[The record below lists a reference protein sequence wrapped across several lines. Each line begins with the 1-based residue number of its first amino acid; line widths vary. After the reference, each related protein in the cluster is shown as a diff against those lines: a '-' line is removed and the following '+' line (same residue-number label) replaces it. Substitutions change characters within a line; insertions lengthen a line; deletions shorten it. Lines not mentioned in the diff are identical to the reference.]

1 MMRFFE
7 VTICD
12 LKDGGT
18 NGKEGTGADN
28 RYDSCCSGNQKG
40 VYLDLEVI
48 SMTTNRMFGKML
60 SSRLLKVMSIIIV
73 ACMLVTLTACGTTV
87 SQQDARQT
95 TTEYSTVDGE
105 GEGDPQEPKQTVDDS
120 YWRNEDPTEEP
131 ASSTKEPAS
140 STKEPTTEPGTDNP
154 PTGSHTYTVY
164 GDIQLTM
171 DVDIDAYITTNNAG
185 QEVFKLSHLAVDLG
199 WWPDNINP
207 DSWSFGEYLPDMFT
221 CPTGDMTVVFTC
233 HTYDYNAQF
242 QDYPQISGFSY
253 FFAQNGSLGTSFYNG
268 SENIPDKDK
277 YVMASING
285 HGADLQY
292 LVPYGIG
299 KSFMAS
305 RDDIVVL
312 AYALSRINS
321 NPGANPFFNTGL
333 TRYMDRATSENQVYI
348 LP

>member
-1 MMRFFE
+1 
-7 VTICD
+7 
-12 LKDGGT
+12 
-18 NGKEGTGADN
+18 
-28 RYDSCCSGNQKG
+28 
-40 VYLDLEVI
+40 
-48 SMTTNRMFGKML
+48 MTTKKMFGKML
-60 SSRLLKVMSIIIV
+60 TSRLLKVMSIIIA

-105 GEGDPQEPKQTVDDS
+105 NDREPNDPDQPIDDG
-120 YWRNEDPTEEP
+120 YWHDEDPTEEP
-131 ASSTKEPAS
+131 TSSTEEPTS
-140 STKEPTTEPGTDNP
+140 EPTTEQRGDDNP
-154 PTGSHTYTVY
+154 PTGLYTYTVY

-171 DVDIDAYITTNNAG
+171 DVNIDDYITTNDAG

-253 FFAQNGSLGTSFYNG
+253 FFAQNGSLGTSFYND
-268 SENIPDKDK
+268 SENISDEDR
-277 YVMASING
+277 YVVASVNG

-312 AYALSRINS
+312 AYVLSRINS
-321 NPGANPFFNTGL
+321 NPGVNPFLNTGL
-333 TRYMDRATSENQVYI
+333 TRYMDRATSEYQDYI

>member
-1 MMRFFE
+1 
-7 VTICD
+7 
-12 LKDGGT
+12 
-18 NGKEGTGADN
+18 
-28 RYDSCCSGNQKG
+28 
-40 VYLDLEVI
+40 
-48 SMTTNRMFGKML
+48 MTTKKMFGKML
-60 SSRLLKVMSIIIV
+60 TSRLLKVMSIIIA

-105 GEGDPQEPKQTVDDS
+105 NDREPNDPDQPIDDG
-120 YWRNEDPTEEP
+120 YWHDEDPTEEP
-131 ASSTKEPAS
+131 TSSTEEPTS
-140 STKEPTTEPGTDNP
+140 EPTTEQRGDDNP
-154 PTGSHTYTVY
+154 PTGLYTYTVY

-171 DVDIDAYITTNNAG
+171 DVNIDDYITTNDAG

-253 FFAQNGSLGTSFYNG
+253 FFAQNGSLGTSFYND
-268 SENIPDKDK
+268 SENISDEDR
-277 YVMASING
+277 YVVASING

-312 AYALSRINS
+312 AYVLSRINS
-321 NPGANPFFNTGL
+321 NPGVNPFLNTGL
-333 TRYMDRATSENQVYI
+333 TRYMDRATSEYQDYI

>member
-1 MMRFFE
+1 
-7 VTICD
+7 
-12 LKDGGT
+12 
-18 NGKEGTGADN
+18 
-28 RYDSCCSGNQKG
+28 
-40 VYLDLEVI
+40 
-48 SMTTNRMFGKML
+48 MTTKKMFGKML
-60 SSRLLKVMSIIIV
+60 TSRLLKVMSIIIA

-105 GEGDPQEPKQTVDDS
+105 NDREPNDPDQPIDDG
-120 YWRNEDPTEEP
+120 YWHDEDSTEEP
-131 ASSTKEPAS
+131 TSSTE
-140 STKEPTTEPGTDNP
+140 EPTTEPTTEHGDENP
-154 PTGSHTYTVY
+154 PTGQYTYTVY

-171 DVDIDAYITTNNAG
+171 NVNIDDYITTNDAG

-221 CPTGDMTVVFTC
+221 CPIGDMAVFFNC
-233 HTYDYNAQF
+233 HTYDFNAQF

-253 FFAQNGSLGTSFYNG
+253 FFAKNGSFGTAYYDGDIPN
-268 SENIPDKDK
+268 ENDSIS
-277 YVMASING
+277 ASING

-299 KSFMAS
+299 NSFMAS
-305 RDDIVVL
+305 RDDIIVL
-312 AYALSRINS
+312 AYVLSRIDNDPS
-321 NPGANPFFNTGL
+321 INPFINTGL
-333 TRYMDRATSENQVYI
+333 TRYMTYDFGTRQEFV

>member
-1 MMRFFE
+1 
-7 VTICD
+7 
-12 LKDGGT
+12 
-18 NGKEGTGADN
+18 
-28 RYDSCCSGNQKG
+28 
-40 VYLDLEVI
+40 
-48 SMTTNRMFGKML
+48 MTTKKMFGKML
-60 SSRLLKVMSIIIV
+60 TSRLLKVMSIIIA

-105 GEGDPQEPKQTVDDS
+105 GEGDPQEPDQTVDDG
-120 YWRNEDPTEEP
+120 YWHDEDPTEEP
-131 ASSTKEPAS
+131 TSSTEEPTS
-140 STKEPTTEPGTDNP
+140 EPTTEQRGDDNP
-154 PTGSHTYTVY
+154 PTGLYTYTVY

-171 DVDIDAYITTNNAG
+171 DVNIDDYITTNDAG

-253 FFAQNGSLGTSFYNG
+253 FFAQNGSLGTSFYND
-268 SENIPDKDK
+268 SENISDEDR
-277 YVMASING
+277 YVVASING

-312 AYALSRINS
+312 AYVLSRINS
-321 NPGANPFFNTGL
+321 NPGVNPFLNTGL
-333 TRYMDRATSENQVYI
+333 TRYMDRATSEYQDYI

>member
-1 MMRFFE
+1 
-7 VTICD
+7 
-12 LKDGGT
+12 
-18 NGKEGTGADN
+18 
-28 RYDSCCSGNQKG
+28 
-40 VYLDLEVI
+40 VI
-48 SMTTNRMFGKML
+48 SMTTKKMFGKML
-60 SSRLLKVMSIIIV
+60 TSRLLKVMSIIIA

-105 GEGDPQEPKQTVDDS
+105 NDREPNDPDQPIDDG
-120 YWRNEDPTEEP
+120 YWHDEDPTEEP
-131 ASSTKEPAS
+131 TSSTE
-140 STKEPTTEPGTDNP
+140 EPTTEHGDENP
-154 PTGSHTYTVY
+154 PTGQYTYTVY

-171 DVDIDAYITTNNAG
+171 NVNIDDYITTNDAG

-207 DSWSFGEYLPDMFT
+207 DSWSFGEYLPGMFT

-233 HTYDYNAQF
+233 YTNDFNAQF

-253 FFAQNGSLGTSFYNG
+253 FFAQNGSLGTSFYND
-268 SENIPDKDK
+268 SENISDEDK
-277 YVMASING
+277 YVEASING

-299 KSFMAS
+299 ESFMAS

-312 AYALSRINS
+312 AYVLSRIDNDPS
-321 NPGANPFFNTGL
+321 INPFINTGL
-333 TRYMDRATSENQVYI
+333 TRYMTYDFGTSQEFV

>member
-1 MMRFFE
+1 M
-7 VTICD
+7 
-12 LKDGGT
+12 
-18 NGKEGTGADN
+18 
-28 RYDSCCSGNQKG
+28 
-40 VYLDLEVI
+40 EVI
-48 SMTTNRMFGKML
+48 SLTTKKMFGKML
-60 SSRLLKVMSIIIV
+60 TSGLLKVMSIIIA
-73 ACMLVTLTACGTTV
+73 ACMLVTLAACGTTV

-105 GEGDPQEPKQTVDDS
+105 GEGDPQEPDQTIDDG
-120 YWRNEDPTEEP
+120 YWHDEDPTEEP
-131 ASSTKEPAS
+131 TSSTEEP
-140 STKEPTTEPGTDNP
+140 TNEPTTEHGNENP
-154 PTGSHTYTVY
+154 PTGLYTYTVY

-171 DVDIDAYITTNNAG
+171 DVNIDDYITTNNAG

-253 FFAQNGSLGTSFYNG
+253 FFAQNGSLGTSFYND
-268 SENIPDKDK
+268 SENISDEDR
-277 YVMASING
+277 YVVASING

-312 AYALSRINS
+312 AYVLSRIDS
-321 NPGANPFFNTGL
+321 NPGVNPFLNTGL
-333 TRYMDRATSENQVYI
+333 TRYMDRATSEYQDYT

>member
-1 MMRFFE
+1 
-7 VTICD
+7 
-12 LKDGGT
+12 
-18 NGKEGTGADN
+18 
-28 RYDSCCSGNQKG
+28 
-40 VYLDLEVI
+40 
-48 SMTTNRMFGKML
+48 MTTKKMFGKML
-60 SSRLLKVMSIIIV
+60 TSRLLKVMSIIIA

-95 TTEYSTVDGE
+95 TTEYSTEAEIGNGQDEPDQPIDDG
-105 GEGDPQEPKQTVDDS
+105 
-120 YWRNEDPTEEP
+120 YWHDEDPTEEP
-131 ASSTKEPAS
+131 ISSTEEPTS
-140 STKEPTTEPGTDNP
+140 EPTTEQRGDDNP
-154 PTGSHTYTVY
+154 PTGLYTYTVY

-171 DVDIDAYITTNNAG
+171 DVNIDDYITTNDAG

-253 FFAQNGSLGTSFYNG
+253 FFAQNGSLGTSFYND
-268 SENIPDKDK
+268 SENISDEDR
-277 YVMASING
+277 YVVASING

-312 AYALSRINS
+312 AYVLSRINS
-321 NPGANPFFNTGL
+321 NPGVNPFLNTGL
-333 TRYMDRATSENQVYI
+333 TRYMDRATSEYQDYI

>member
-1 MMRFFE
+1 M
-7 VTICD
+7 TI
-12 LKDGGT
+12 
-18 NGKEGTGADN
+18 N
-28 RYDSCCSGNQKG
+28 
-40 VYLDLEVI
+40 I
-48 SMTTNRMFGKML
+48 MFGKML
-60 SSRLLKVMSIIIV
+60 SSRLLKVMSIIIA

-95 TTEYSTVDGE
+95 TTEYSTIDGE
-105 GEGDPQEPKQTVDDS
+105 GEGDPQEPKQTVDDG
-120 YWRNEDPTEEP
+120 YWHDEDPTEEP
-131 ASSTKEPAS
+131 GSNE
-140 STKEPTTEPGTDNP
+140 EPTTEPGNNP
-154 PTGSHTYTVY
+154 PTGSYTYTVY

-171 DVDIDAYITTNNAG
+171 GVSIDDYITTNNAG

-199 WWPDNINP
+199 WWPDNISP

-233 HTYDYNAQF
+233 HSYDYNAQF

-253 FFAQNGSLGTSFYNG
+253 FFAQNGSLGTSFYND
-268 SENIPDKDK
+268 SENISDEDK

-285 HGADLQY
+285 HGADLKY

-312 AYALSRINS
+312 AYVLSRINS
-321 NPGANPFFNTGL
+321 NPRVNPFLNTGL
-333 TRYMDRATSENQVYI
+333 TRYMDRATSEYQDYI

>member
-1 MMRFFE
+1 M
-7 VTICD
+7 
-12 LKDGGT
+12 K
-18 NGKEGTGADN
+18 K
-28 RYDSCCSGNQKG
+28 
-40 VYLDLEVI
+40 VI
-48 SMTTNRMFGKML
+48 ST
-60 SSRLLKVMSIIIV
+60 LLA

-105 GEGDPQEPKQTVDDS
+105 NDREPKDPGQPIDDG
-120 YWRNEDPTEEP
+120 YWHDEDPTEEP
-131 ASSTKEPAS
+131 TSSTE
-140 STKEPTTEPGTDNP
+140 EPTTELGGGNP
-154 PTGSHTYTVY
+154 PTGQYTYTVY

-171 DVDIDAYITTNNAG
+171 NVDIDAYITTNNAG

-233 HTYDYNAQF
+233 HTYDFNAQF

-277 YVMASING
+277 YVMG
-285 HGADLQY
+285 D
-292 LVPYGIG
+292 
-299 KSFMAS
+299 
-305 RDDIVVL
+305 
-312 AYALSRINS
+312 
-321 NPGANPFFNTGL
+321 
-333 TRYMDRATSENQVYI
+333 
-348 LP
+348 

>member
-1 MMRFFE
+1 M
-7 VTICD
+7 
-12 LKDGGT
+12 K
-18 NGKEGTGADN
+18 K
-28 RYDSCCSGNQKG
+28 
-40 VYLDLEVI
+40 VI
-48 SMTTNRMFGKML
+48 ST
-60 SSRLLKVMSIIIV
+60 LLA

-95 TTEYSTVDGE
+95 TTEYSTEAEIGNGQDEPDQTIDDG
-105 GEGDPQEPKQTVDDS
+105 
-120 YWRNEDPTEEP
+120 YWHDEDPTEEP
-131 ASSTKEPAS
+131 TSSTEV
-140 STKEPTTEPGTDNP
+140 PTTKPGGENP
-154 PTGSHTYTVY
+154 PTGQYTYTVY

-171 DVDIDAYITTNNAG
+171 SVNIDDYITTNDAG

-233 HTYDYNAQF
+233 HTYDFNAQF

-253 FFAQNGSLGTSFYNG
+253 FFAQNGSLGTSFYND
-268 SENIPDKDK
+268 SENISDEDK

-305 RDDIVVL
+305 HDDIVVL
-312 AYALSRINS
+312 AYVLSRIDS
-321 NPGANPFFNTGL
+321 NPGVNPFSNTGL
-333 TRYMDRATSENQVYI
+333 TRYMDRATSENQDYI

>member
-1 MMRFFE
+1 
-7 VTICD
+7 
-12 LKDGGT
+12 
-18 NGKEGTGADN
+18 
-28 RYDSCCSGNQKG
+28 
-40 VYLDLEVI
+40 
-48 SMTTNRMFGKML
+48 MTTNRLFGKML
-60 SSRLLKVMSIIIV
+60 SSRLLKAMSFIIV
-73 ACMLVTLTACGTTV
+73 ACMPVTLTACGTTV

-95 TTEYSTVDGE
+95 TTEYNTVDGE
-105 GEGDPQEPKQTVDDS
+105 GDRDPQEPKQTVDDG
-120 YWRNEDPTEEP
+120 YWHNEDPTEEPASSTKEP

-154 PTGSHTYTVY
+154 QTGSHTYTVY
-164 GDIQLTM
+164 GDIQLRM
-171 DVDIDAYITTNNAG
+171 DVNIDDYSTTNNAG
-185 QEVFKLSHLAVDLG
+185 QKVFKLSHLAVDLG

-233 HTYDYNAQF
+233 HTNDYNAQF

-253 FFAQNGSLGTSFYNG
+253 FFAQNDSFGTAYYDGDIPN
-268 SENIPDKDK
+268 ENDSIKT
-277 YVMASING
+277 SING

-299 KSFMAS
+299 ESFMAS

-312 AYALSRINS
+312 AYVLSRIDS
-321 NPGANPFFNTGL
+321 NPGVNPFLNTGL
-333 TRYMDRATSENQVYI
+333 TRYMDGVTSVYQDYI

>member
-1 MMRFFE
+1 
-7 VTICD
+7 
-12 LKDGGT
+12 
-18 NGKEGTGADN
+18 
-28 RYDSCCSGNQKG
+28 
-40 VYLDLEVI
+40 
-48 SMTTNRMFGKML
+48 MTTKKMFGKML
-60 SSRLLKVMSIIIV
+60 TSRLLKVMSIIIA

-95 TTEYSTVDGE
+95 TTEYSTVDEEE
-105 GEGDPQEPKQTVDDS
+105 GREPQNPEQTVDDG
-120 YWRNEDPTEEP
+120 YWHDEDPTEEP
-131 ASSTKEPAS
+131 TSSTE
-140 STKEPTTEPGTDNP
+140 EPTTERGDENP
-154 PTGSHTYTVY
+154 PTGQYTYTVY

-171 DVDIDAYITTNNAG
+171 NVNIDDYITTNDAG

-221 CPTGDMTVVFTC
+221 CPTGDMTVVFPC
-233 HTYDYNAQF
+233 HTYDFNAQF

-253 FFAQNGSLGTSFYNG
+253 FFAQNDSFGTAFYKD
-268 SENIPDKDK
+268 SENLPDEDK
-277 YVMASING
+277 YVEASING

-312 AYALSRINS
+312 AYVLSRIDS
-321 NPGANPFFNTGL
+321 NPGVNPFLNTGL
-333 TRYMDRATSENQVYI
+333 TRYMDRATSEYQDYI

>member
-1 MMRFFE
+1 
-7 VTICD
+7 
-12 LKDGGT
+12 
-18 NGKEGTGADN
+18 
-28 RYDSCCSGNQKG
+28 
-40 VYLDLEVI
+40 
-48 SMTTNRMFGKML
+48 MTTKKMFGKML
-60 SSRLLKVMSIIIV
+60 TSRLLKVMSIIIA

-105 GEGDPQEPKQTVDDS
+105 NDREPNDPDQPIDDG
-120 YWRNEDPTEEP
+120 YWHDEDPTEEP
-131 ASSTKEPAS
+131 TSSTE
-140 STKEPTTEPGTDNP
+140 EPTTERGDENP
-154 PTGSHTYTVY
+154 PTGQYTYTVY

-171 DVDIDAYITTNNAG
+171 NVNIDDYITTNNAG

-207 DSWSFGEYLPDMFT
+207 DSWSFGEYLPGMFT

-233 HTYDYNAQF
+233 HTNDFNAQF

-253 FFAQNGSLGTSFYNG
+253 FFAQNDSFGTAYYDGDIPN
-268 SENIPDKDK
+268 ENDSIKT
-277 YVMASING
+277 SING

-299 KSFMAS
+299 ESFMAS

-312 AYALSRINS
+312 AYVLSRIDNDPS
-321 NPGANPFFNTGL
+321 INPFINTGL
-333 TRYMDRATSENQVYI
+333 TRYMTYDFGTSQEFV

>member
-1 MMRFFE
+1 
-7 VTICD
+7 
-12 LKDGGT
+12 
-18 NGKEGTGADN
+18 
-28 RYDSCCSGNQKG
+28 
-40 VYLDLEVI
+40 
-48 SMTTNRMFGKML
+48 MTTKKMFGKML
-60 SSRLLKVMSIIIV
+60 TSGLLKVMSIIIA
-73 ACMLVTLTACGTTV
+73 ACMLVTLAACGTTV

-105 GEGDPQEPKQTVDDS
+105 GEGDPQEPDQTIDDG
-120 YWRNEDPTEEP
+120 YWHDEDPTEEP
-131 ASSTKEPAS
+131 TSSTEEP
-140 STKEPTTEPGTDNP
+140 TNEPTTEHGNENP
-154 PTGSHTYTVY
+154 PTGLYTYTVY

-171 DVDIDAYITTNNAG
+171 DVNIDDYITTNNAG

-253 FFAQNGSLGTSFYNG
+253 FFAQNGSLGTSFYND
-268 SENIPDKDK
+268 SENISDEDR
-277 YVMASING
+277 YVVASING

-312 AYALSRINS
+312 AYVLSRIDS
-321 NPGANPFFNTGL
+321 NPGVNPFLNTGL
-333 TRYMDRATSENQVYI
+333 TRYMDRATSEYQDYI

>member
-1 MMRFFE
+1 
-7 VTICD
+7 
-12 LKDGGT
+12 
-18 NGKEGTGADN
+18 
-28 RYDSCCSGNQKG
+28 
-40 VYLDLEVI
+40 
-48 SMTTNRMFGKML
+48 MTTKKMFGKML
-60 SSRLLKVMSIIIV
+60 TSRLLKVMSIIIA

-95 TTEYSTVDGE
+95 TTEYSTEAEIGNGQDEPDQPIDDG
-105 GEGDPQEPKQTVDDS
+105 
-120 YWRNEDPTEEP
+120 YWHDEDPTEEP
-131 ASSTKEPAS
+131 TSSTEEPTS
-140 STKEPTTEPGTDNP
+140 EPTTEQRGDDNP
-154 PTGSHTYTVY
+154 PTGLYTYTVY

-171 DVDIDAYITTNNAG
+171 DVNIDDYITTNDAG

-253 FFAQNGSLGTSFYNG
+253 FFAQNGSLGTSFYND
-268 SENIPDKDK
+268 SENISDEDR
-277 YVMASING
+277 YVVASING

-312 AYALSRINS
+312 AYVLSRINS
-321 NPGANPFFNTGL
+321 NPGVNPFLNTGL
-333 TRYMDRATSENQVYI
+333 TRYMDRATSEYQDYI

>member
-1 MMRFFE
+1 
-7 VTICD
+7 
-12 LKDGGT
+12 
-18 NGKEGTGADN
+18 
-28 RYDSCCSGNQKG
+28 
-40 VYLDLEVI
+40 
-48 SMTTNRMFGKML
+48 MTTNRLFGKML
-60 SSRLLKVMSIIIV
+60 SSRLLKVMSIIIA
-73 ACMLVTLTACGTTV
+73 ACMLVTLVACGTTV

-95 TTEYSTVDGE
+95 TTEYSTADGE

-120 YWRNEDPTEEP
+120 YWHNEDPTEEP

-171 DVDIDAYITTNNAG
+171 DVNIDDYITTNNAG

-207 DSWSFGEYLPDMFT
+207 ESWSFGEYLPDMFT

>member
-1 MMRFFE
+1 M
-7 VTICD
+7 
-12 LKDGGT
+12 
-18 NGKEGTGADN
+18 
-28 RYDSCCSGNQKG
+28 
-40 VYLDLEVI
+40 EVI
-48 SMTTNRMFGKML
+48 SMTTKKMFGKML
-60 SSRLLKVMSIIIV
+60 TSGLLKVMSIIIA

-95 TTEYSTVDGE
+95 TTEYSTVDEEE
-105 GEGDPQEPKQTVDDS
+105 GREPQNPEQTVDDG
-120 YWRNEDPTEEP
+120 YWHDEDPTEEP
-131 ASSTKEPAS
+131 TSSTE
-140 STKEPTTEPGTDNP
+140 EPTTEHGDENP
-154 PTGSHTYTVY
+154 PTGQYTYTVY

-171 DVDIDAYITTNNAG
+171 NVNIDDYITTNDAG

-233 HTYDYNAQF
+233 HTYDFNAQF

-253 FFAQNGSLGTSFYNG
+253 FFAQNDSFGTAFYKD
-268 SENIPDKDK
+268 SENLPDEDK
-277 YVMASING
+277 YVEASING

-312 AYALSRINS
+312 AYVLSRIDS
-321 NPGANPFFNTGL
+321 NPGVNPFLNTGL
-333 TRYMDRATSENQVYI
+333 TRYMDGVTSVYQDYI